1 MNLPVIMINSKKMK
15 TKTKLIL
22 IVSLIL
28 IAIGLLSLLINSNN
42 EDYFNPIELSLNNYV
57 TNNGLP
63 KYLDT
68 IITVSLDVANVQGI
82 NLVLDKISSEAQNQ
96 FSGGDLKAHM
106 RYAYN
111 HFYLFTDDYGRDES
125 IEIFSHEVIHVQQYF
140 SNDLVYDG
148 VKVYWKGEEFDL
160 NEIEYSDR
168 PWEKE
173 AFEKQG
179 EISKQVK
186 NILY

>member
-1 MNLPVIMINSKKMK
+1 MK
-15 TKTKLIL
+15 TKWKTLL
-22 IVSLIL
+22 IVSIVLVIV
-28 IAIGLLSLLINSNN
+28 GLLILLINNQKES
-42 EDYFNPIELSLNNYV
+42 YFKSVELSLNNTV
-57 TNNGLP
+57 INNGLP
-63 KYLDT
+63 KYMDT
-68 IITVSLDVANVQGI
+68 VIVVSLDVANVKGI
-82 NLVLDKISSEAQNQ
+82 NLVLDKLSEEAKRQ

-111 HFYLFTDDYGRDES
+111 YFYLFTDDYSRDES
-125 IEIFSHEVIHVQQYF
+125 IEVFSHEVIHVQQYF
-140 SNDLVYDG
+140 SNDLIYNG
-148 VKVYWKGEEFDL
+148 VKVYWKGQEFDL
-160 NEIEYSDR
+160 NEIEYNDR

>member
-1 MNLPVIMINSKKMK
+1 MQTKWKTLVIV
-15 TKTKLIL
+15 
-22 IVSLIL
+22 IVVLSI
-28 IAIGLLSLLINSNN
+28 IGLMILLLKKQT
-42 EDYFNPIELSLNNYV
+42 EDYFNPVELSLNNTV
-57 TNNGLP
+57 INNGVP

-68 IITVSLDVANVQGI
+68 IITVGLDVADIKGI
-82 NLVLDKISSEAQNQ
+82 NLVLDKLSDEAKNQ

-111 HFYLFTDDYGRDES
+111 YFYLFTGEYGRNES
-125 IEIFSHEVIHVQQYF
+125 IDIFAHEIIHIQQYN
-140 SNDLVYDG
+140 SNDLIYDG
-148 VKVYWKGEEFDL
+148 IKVYWKGEEFDL
-160 NEIEYSDR
+160 SQIEYNDR

-186 NILY
+186 NLLY